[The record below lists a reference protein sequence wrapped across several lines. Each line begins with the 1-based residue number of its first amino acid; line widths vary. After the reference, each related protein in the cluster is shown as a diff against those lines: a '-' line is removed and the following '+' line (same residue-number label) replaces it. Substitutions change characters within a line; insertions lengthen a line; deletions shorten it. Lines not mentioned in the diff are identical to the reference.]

1 MKHLPKHLRPRYR
14 YLAVGLETWPDAS
27 FDRRALQ
34 RELWDATRALLGDP
48 GSAAVDPT
56 VLRFDREGSVVRAI
70 VKVRRGSVDEARA
83 AIACIDAVA
92 GDPVGVRVRGA
103 SGTVRACEE
112 KYLGG
117 PPEPSEERTVVYQGQ
132 ERTATVRPPRVDV
145 RTDAAF
151 LGATE
156 LDCDDGFDDAGDD
169 TDNAEANESD
179 RD

>member
-103 SGTVRACEE
+103 
-112 KYLGG
+112 
-117 PPEPSEERTVVYQGQ
+117 
-132 ERTATVRPPRVDV
+132 TVRPPRVDV